1 MYYKSDY
8 YNGSDL
14 VEAKS
19 AVECAIVEEI
29 KEITD
34 TNIHK
39 TVLYDVIEEYEDESL
54 SKHVGSW
61 SVIITLY
68 GFIDT
73 YSSSWESSDGKT
85 YLAFGGKLAP
95 QLMSMAITGMSE
107 ENIIGEVIATI
118 LWNKDK

>member
-19 AVECAIVEEI
+19 AVECAIVEEF